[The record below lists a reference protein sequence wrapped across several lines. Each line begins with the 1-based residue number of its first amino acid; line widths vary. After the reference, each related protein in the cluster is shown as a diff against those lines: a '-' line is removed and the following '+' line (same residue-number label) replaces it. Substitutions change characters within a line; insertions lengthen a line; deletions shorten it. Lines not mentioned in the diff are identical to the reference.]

1 MISALSGS
9 SALSLLSMF
18 GRSETVSGS
27 SPPPAASR
35 PPSPPPPTSQGNGA
49 SAQSLFDALVSGDG
63 SDGLSAMMAELDQDG
78 DGALNA
84 EEMTQAFANQSVQ
97 TDGLSELVSN
107 ILSNLDTDGSA
118 SVSAE
123 ELSTGLQGLAANG
136 PPPGGPPP
144 GGPPPG
150 GPPPGSA
157 SGASASDQANSL
169 ISALD
174 TDGDGQ
180 LGAEELTAAFGA
192 SDSTSA
198 SGEAESQKSIQE
210 LLFNLLLDQKDQNG
224 AGQTAL
230 ASALYGG

>member
-35 PPSPPPPTSQGNGA
+35 PPPPPPPTSQGNGA

-107 ILSNLDTDGSA
+107 ILANLDTDGSA

-123 ELSTGLQGLAANG
+123 ELSTGLQGLAAN
-136 PPPGGPPP
+136 GPPP

-180 LGAEELTAAFGA
+180 LSAEELAAAFGA

-198 SGEAESQKSIQE
+198 SGEAGSQKSIQE
-210 LLFNLLLDQKDQNG
+210 LFFNLLLDQKDQNG